1 MPSLKLLR
9 ASASKNWLQ
18 EQRNNVRSYAVK
30 SLVLSSATLL
40 LLTACATAPTA
51 PPTVVQCPVPPP
63 LELNLP
69 DGALEHDFIETMRQ
83 FLQGNLPLQPSYS
96 LPSEPVSPTGLR
108 LNAN

>member
-1 MPSLKLLR
+1 MK
-9 ASASKNWLQ
+9 SA
-18 EQRNNVRSYAVK
+18 A
-30 SLVLSSATLL
+30 LSALMLL
-40 LLTACATAPTA
+40 LLTACATAPKPA
-51 PPTVVQCPVPPP
+51 PVLETCPRIPA

>member
-1 MPSLKLLR
+1 MKSI
-9 ASASKNWLQ
+9 AF
-18 EQRNNVRSYAVK
+18 AV
-30 SLVLSSATLL
+30 STLL
-40 LLTACATAPTA
+40 LLTACATAPR
-51 PPTVVQCPVPPP
+51 PVQVLEVCPRIPV

-83 FLQGNLPLQPSYS
+83 FLQGNLPLHPSYS